1 MTSPR
6 VCVSETSRLEIS
18 RRAALGGG
26 TASLLAALLAGEG
39 LAAGADGGATVQLYE
54 KIEPQKYPWGWIRWL
69 MNARIDPQ
77 AEMTLGLVR
86 VEAHQ
91 SNPRHVHA
99 NSAEFLHVIS
109 GTCQQHIGDRWV
121 SMKTGDTVSH
131 SAGRAPLRPHRRP
144 APAGRDRLQ
153 HGHAADEGGGIGD
166 RGQESRRT
174 GEQGKG
180 DRLQGAQRIF
190 IRG

>member
-1 MTSPR
+1 MFRKLRAWKSPPR
-6 VCVSETSRLEIS
+6 GVG
-18 RRAALGGG
+18 RRGRFVVG
-26 TASLLAALLAGEG
+26 TLSAGES

-121 SMKTGDTVSH
+121 SMKTGDTVRIPQGVPH
-131 SAGRAPLRPHRRP
+131 SARTDDQPLL
-144 APAGRDRLQ
+144 AV
-153 HGHAADEGGGIGD
+153 IVYN
-166 RGQESRRT
+166 T
-174 GEQGKG
+174 GTRQMKVVE
-180 DRLQGAQRIF
+180 
-190 IRG
+190 